1 MRTRFGDGGAISPLG
16 EIAWPASM
24 TETVIRS
31 TGGNAMAFSDET
43 AETDLRTSTTRR
55 RVIGTGVKLAYAAP
69 LVAATFKLGNLD
81 ASAQPVDVSPP
92 EDDIGDA
99 DFE

>member
-1 MRTRFGDGGAISPLG
+1 LG

-24 TETVIRS
+24 TETVIRA